1 MEKETTDKLADMVEI
16 TNVKVYD
23 LKESVIASRN
33 AMRLTAP
40 EYTQQEF
47 EEFKDEIKRSL
58 HRRLRRKFTTAQIQT
73 SPAPNIGQYVTNAIR
88 NISRR
93 Y

>member
-1 MEKETTDKLADMVEI
+1 MLPVHIKNILAILSLSFDTE
-16 TNVKVYD
+16 N
-23 LKESVIASRN
+23 RN
-33 AMRLTAP
+33 WRGKSDAFRQFVQFV
-40 EYTQQEF
+40 TQQEF

-58 HRRLRRKFTTAQIQT
+58 HRCLRRKFTTAQIQT
-73 SPAPNIGQYVTNAIR
+73 SPAPNIGQYVANTIR

>member
-1 MEKETTDKLADMVEI
+1 MLPVHIKNILTILSLSFDTEK
-16 TNVKVYD
+16 
-23 LKESVIASRN
+23 RN
-33 AMRLTAP
+33 WRGKGDAFRQFVQFV
-40 EYTQQEF
+40 TQQEF

-73 SPAPNIGQYVTNAIR
+73 SPAPNIGQYVANAIR

>member
-1 MEKETTDKLADMVEI
+1 MLPVHIKNILTILSLSFDTEK
-16 TNVKVYD
+16 
-23 LKESVIASRN
+23 RN
-33 AMRLTAP
+33 WRGKSDAFCQFVQFV
-40 EYTQQEF
+40 TQQEF

-73 SPAPNIGQYVTNAIR
+73 SPAPNIGQYVANAIR
-88 NISRR
+88 NIIRR